1 VRPGNGFE
9 PDKNLQIYGKLQVN
23 GKDAHPMFKF
33 LKSACPQT
41 GDILG
46 SIKLYFWDE
55 VRANDIVWNFEKFV
69 VDSKGRPIFRFH
81 PGAWDNGTF
90 VEKHLKEAL
99 ASELNGSG
107 PSNAV
112 VQSSSAN
119 IPATNPATTP
129 LAGPTTAPP
138 PTTP

>member
-46 SIKLYFWDE
+46 SLKLYYWDE
-55 VRANDIVWNFEKFV
+55 VRATDIVWNFEKFV
-69 VDSKGRPIFRFH
+69 VDPKGRPIFRFH

-99 ASELNGSG
+99 ASELGSSL
-107 PSNAV
+107 PSKL
-112 VQSSSAN
+112 
-119 IPATNPATTP
+119 ATNPASTGPTPNPPTTP
-129 LAGPTTAPP
+129 LAGPTTVVW
-138 PTTP
+138 